1 MRHMCGIVGYVG
13 QNHAVPILLEGLTR
27 LEYRGYDSA
36 GVAVIENNKLVVEKE
51 VGKVSELVKKVR
63 HNSREGQIGIGHTR
77 WATHGEPAVVNAHPH
92 VSHERIALVHNGIV
106 ENYLELK
113 SELIKQGQVFESQTD
128 SEVLVHLIYA
138 LVQEGKSLKDATLA
152 ALGRVEGT
160 FGIFVIDTENPNEIV
175 VARRGSPLLIGVARG
190 GLVIASDATA
200 MLGHTK
206 SIVYLKDDELAVC
219 RADDYQIFGLD
230 NQRHNRDPEQ
240 IKMEQAAIEKGG
252 YDHFLLKEIM
262 EQPAAAANAIRGR
275 IDRKNLTSHL
285 GGLNIEGAKWRRAT
299 RLISVGCGTASYAA
313 LLGKYQLEK
322 LLKIPVQVEFASE
335 FRYRDPALNDTDI
348 AMLLSQSGETA
359 DTIASLN
366 ELKRR
371 GVTTLG
377 LVNVVGSTIAREVD
391 GGVYLHSGPEIS
403 VASTKAFTN
412 MVIAQLLVG
421 LYMGRLRGLGTEESQ
436 EIIDALSSLPDEIA
450 KVLKLAPQIE
460 KIARKLYKHN
470 NALYLGRDSYF
481 PVALEA
487 SHKLKEISYIHAEAY
502 PTGEMKHG
510 ANALIDKNL
519 LVVMLCPHDHVYE
532 KSLSNLQEVSARHG
546 RILLIANEG
555 DKKIDE
561 QAEHVI
567 KVPKTNSWTG
577 PLLMNTALQLFAYYI
592 ALNRGTDVD
601 QPRNLAKSVTVE

>member
-1 MRHMCGIVGYVG
+1 MCGIVGYIG
-13 QNHAVPILLEGLTR
+13 NRQAIPILLEGLTR

-36 GVAVIENNKLVVEKE
+36 GLAIIEDKHLAVEKE
-51 VGKVSELVKKVR
+51 VGKVAVLVNKLSS
-63 HNSREGQIGIGHTR
+63 NNLNGQVGIGHTR
-77 WATHGEPAVVNAHPH
+77 WATHGEPAVENAHPQ
-92 VSHERIALVHNGIV
+92 VSHNRLALVHNGII
-106 ENYLELK
+106 ENYQELK
-113 SELIKQGQVFESQTD
+113 EELIKNHQVFQSQTD

-138 LVQEGKSLKDATLA
+138 QVKAGKLLKDATMA
-152 ALGRVEGT
+152 VLGRVEGT
-160 FGIFVIDTENPNEIV
+160 FGVLVIDSTNPGEII
-175 VARRGSPLLIGVARG
+175 VARRGSPLLLGIAKG
-190 GLVIASDATA
+190 GMIIASDATA
-200 MLGHTK
+200 MLGHTN

-219 RADDYQIFGLD
+219 QSNEYQIYGLD
-230 NQRHNRDPEQ
+230 NQKHERGPE
-240 IKMEQAAIEKGG
+240 KVKLEQKTIEKGG

-262 EQPAAAANAIRGR
+262 EQPTTAANAIRGR
-275 IDRKNLTSHL
+275 IDKKNITSHL
-285 GGLNIEGAKWRRAT
+285 GGLNIDDQKWRSAN

-322 LLKIPVQVEFASE
+322 ILKVPVQVEYASE
-335 FRYRDPALNDTDI
+335 FRYRGPALSSGDI

-371 GVTTLG
+371 GIATLG

-421 LYMGRLRGLGTEESQ
+421 LYMGRLRGLGTEEAQ
-436 EIIDALSSLPDEIA
+436 EIIDSLEDLPAHIAAVLEQSSKI
-450 KVLKLAPQIE
+450 K
-460 KIARKLYKHN
+460 KIANKLCHHE
-470 NALYLGRDSYF
+470 NALYLGRDSYY

-532 KSLSNLQEVSARHG
+532 KSLSNLQEINARHG
-546 RILLIANEG
+546 RVLLIANEG
-555 DKKIDE
+555 DNKLSN

-567 KVPKTNSWTG
+567 FVPKTNQWIG
-577 PLLMNTALQLFAYYI
+577 PLIMNTALQLFAYFV
-592 ALNRGTDVD
+592 AVARGTDVD

>member
-1 MRHMCGIVGYVG
+1 MCGIVGYVG
-13 QNHAVPILLEGLTR
+13 KHKAVPILLEGMTR

-36 GVAVIENNKLVVEKE
+36 GIAIIEDEQLIIQKE
-51 VGKVSELVKKVR
+51 VGKVSELVKKMSSQT
-63 HNSREGQIGIGHTR
+63 HSAQIGIGHTR
-77 WATHGEPAVVNAHPH
+77 WATHGEPTIVNAHPQ
-92 VSHERIALVHNGIV
+92 VSHDRLALVHNGII

-113 SELIKQGQVFESQTD
+113 EELEKEHQEFYTQTD
-128 SEVLVHLIYA
+128 SEVLAHLIYSLLA
-138 LVQEGKSLKDATLA
+138 KGDSLKDATLT

-160 FGIFVIDTENPNEIV
+160 FGILVIDRENPNEIV
-175 VARRGSPLLIGVARG
+175 VARRGSPLLLGVAKG
-190 GLVIASDATA
+190 GMVVASDATA
-200 MLGHTK
+200 MLGHTN

-219 RADDYQIFGLD
+219 GADDYQVFGLD
-230 NQRHNRDPEQ
+230 NKKHDRNPEQ
-240 IKMEQAAIEKGG
+240 VKLEQKAIEKGG

-262 EQPAAAANAIRGR
+262 EQPSAAANAIRGR
-275 IDRKNLTSHL
+275 IDKKNVTSHL
-285 GGLNIEGAKWRRAT
+285 GGLNIDDKKWRSAS

-322 LLKIPVQVEFASE
+322 LLNIPVQVEFASE
-335 FRYRDPALNDTDI
+335 FRYRNPALSSSDI
-348 AMLLSQSGETA
+348 ALLLSQSGETA

-371 GVTTLG
+371 GVATLG

-421 LYMGRLRGLGTEESQ
+421 LYMGRLRGLGTEEGQ
-436 EIIDALSSLPDEIA
+436 EIIDALLTLPEEIA
-450 KVLKLAPQIE
+450 KVLKLAPQI
-460 KIARKLYKHN
+460 KQIAQKLYKHD

-519 LVVMLCPHDHVYE
+519 LVVMLCPHDHVFE
-532 KSLSNLQEVSARHG
+532 KSLSNLQEVNARHG
-546 RILLIANEG
+546 RVLLLANEG
-555 DKKIDE
+555 DSKIDS

-567 KVPKTNSWTG
+567 KVPKTNPWTG
-577 PLLMNTALQLFAYYI
+577 PLLMNTALQLFAYYV
-592 ALNRGTDVD
+592 ALARGTDVD